1 MKSQDPFPGFFVLWI
16 LLALKAD
23 DRDIDRRS
31 LVRHIFEHLARHL
44 LEMSDDAVHLAHHFI
59 YRYGKLTEAEI
70 KAVQEEVPMN
80 KNYDTVMDYYRDL
93 YVEEGMEKGLEKGM
107 EKGLEGGWLEAVE
120 ALRKMC
126 DGMASEGISLPEDLA
141 DKLLAQKPDHRDQ
154 ASSRPRWKE

>member
-1 MKSQDPFPGFFVLWI
+1 M
-16 LLALKAD
+16 
-23 DRDIDRRS
+23 
-31 LVRHIFEHLARHL
+31 RHIFEHLARHL
-44 LEMSDDAVHLAHHFI
+44 QEMSDDAVHLAHHFI

-93 YVEEGMEKGLEKGM
+93 YVEEGMEKGLE
-107 EKGLEGGWLEAVE
+107 GGWLEAVE

-141 DKLLAQKPDHRDQ
+141 EKLLAQKPDHRDQ